1 MKKVEIL
8 ICSEE
13 GFWVHGGREGGGGGY
28 VNMISTL
35 VRKREKKRV
44 GKFTDS
50 ITHGI
55 KWATPFN

>member
-13 GFWVHGGREGGGGGY
+13 GFWVHGGREGY

-55 KWATPFN
+55 KMGHSF